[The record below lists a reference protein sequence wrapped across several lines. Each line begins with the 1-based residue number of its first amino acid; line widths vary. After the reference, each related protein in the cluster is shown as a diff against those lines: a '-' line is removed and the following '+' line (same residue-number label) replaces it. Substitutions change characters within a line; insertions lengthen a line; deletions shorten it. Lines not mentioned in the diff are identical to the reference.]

1 MNKQQLLT
9 FLGFGLLAAFMYC
22 IPLFFFIK
30 SDQFESIWL
39 LYLGNILFGL
49 AVALFM
55 LFHIQKRKN
64 GSSTISM
71 LTAGI
76 LVSLAGIILSAIVA
90 ILLLM
95 VLVPHFGETAA
106 QQTLPA
112 DKQVQ
117 EIAHNKSN
125 LTLTVYMDLIIANI
139 AAGAFASVIFAY
151 VAKYNQTK
159 DEESV
164 LLKEEAPIL

>member
-1 MNKQQLLT
+1 MKKKQLLSIP
-9 FLGFGLLAAFMYC
+9 GFGLLAAFMYC

-30 SDQFESIWL
+30 SDRFESIWM
-39 LYLGNILFGL
+39 LYLGNILLGL

-71 LTAGI
+71 VTAG
-76 LVSLAGIILSAIVA
+76 LMTTGVGIILSGIIAF
-90 ILLLM
+90 LLLM
-95 VLVPHFGETAA
+95 ILVPHFGGSAT

-112 DKQVQ
+112 EKMVQ
-117 EIAHNKSN
+117 EIDHNRSN
-125 LTLTVYMDLIIANI
+125 LTLTIYMNLIIGNI
-139 AAGAFASVIFAY
+139 AAGSFASVILAY
-151 VAKYNQTK
+151 AAKYNQTK

-164 LLKEEAPIL
+164 LLKEETRKL